1 MVITVKK
8 ISFKQIDIFINFQHK
23 LYKNNPYWVPPLKSE
38 LKKTLSDKNP
48 YWKHSK
54 KQFFAAYN
62 QNNEIVGI
70 IAGIIDYNYI
80 DFQNE
85 RIGFF
90 GYFETVDDVSVAKE
104 LFKSVR
110 IWLSENKINKMMGP
124 MNPSTNDEV
133 GFLYEGFDSS
143 PKLLMPYTHKYYLNL
158 AEKCGLKKIKE
169 LYAYNIPVALDDRMP
184 RLTKAL
190 KIVQKRNPNITI
202 KAFNKKNFKK
212 ELEDIID
219 VYNSA
224 WEKNWGFVPWT
235 REEFEAIANDLV
247 DLADPN
253 IIMLAYDGDKAI
265 GMLIA
270 VPDYNYVFKKMNGS
284 LFPAGIFKFLYYK
297 NKIKDLRLMI
307 MGVRKEY
314 RKKGIEAYMALEALI
329 NSVKGGYQNCELS
342 WILDDNIM
350 TQRTAEMMS
359 GKIYKKYA
367 VYGD

>member
-1 MVITVKK
+1 MFVVKK
-8 ISFKQIDIFINFQHK
+8 ISFNQINDFIK
-23 LYKNNPYWVPPLKSE
+23 LPYKIYKDNPYWIPQLDSE
-38 LKKTLSDKNP
+38 SKKTLSDKNP
-48 YWKHSK
+48 YWKHAK
-54 KQFFAAYN
+54 KQLFLAYDDK
-62 QNNEIVGI
+62 NNVIGR

-80 DFQNE
+80 KFQE
-85 RIGFF
+85 TQIGYFGFF
-90 GYFETVDDVSVAKE
+90 ECIDNIEAAKL
-104 LFKSVR
+104 LFNAVKQ
-110 IWLSENKINKMMGP
+110 WLMENNLTKMMGP

-133 GFLYEGFDSS
+133 GFLYEGFDSC
-143 PKLLMPYTHKYYLNL
+143 PKILMPYTHKYYLNL
-158 AEKCGLKKIKE
+158 AEQCGLKKIKE

-190 KIVQKRNPNITI
+190 KIVQKRNPNITL
-202 KAFNKKNFKK
+202 KTFNKKNFKK

-224 WEKNWGFVPWT
+224 WERNWGFVPWT

-247 DLADPN
+247 DLADSD
-253 IIMLAYDGDKAI
+253 IIMLACDGDKTI

-270 VPDYNYVFKKMNGS
+270 IPDYNYVLKKMNGK
-284 LFPAGIFKFLYYK
+284 LFPFGIFKFLYYK

-307 MGVRKEY
+307 MGVKKEY

-329 NSVKGGYQNCELS
+329 NSVKAGYQNCELS
-342 WILDDNIM
+342 WILEDNIM

-367 VYGD
+367 VYGN